1 MNILSFR
8 KACVFVG
15 MLLGSFSAQAKLQCS
30 NDVTAQRGALITFA
44 QQFDVMAVE
53 FGNLGFEAAEAMHA
67 SSRELIDRVAGFDAK
82 QAQQFCE
89 LLNQHPDLLN
99 IPARLNE
106 VLVLAKQHEVRAASN
121 CLTLPDSAWI
131 VIFNATQ
138 ALQGYAVAAGGLCGA
153 TGCIPLVCI
162 GPCII
167 AGVAESAAIASQ
179 AVLDRAD
186 YCETVQAGDD
196 IKQFVTDSN
205 TKLSETEA
213 ALEIL
218 LPRTDVLLSTRA
230 TEVQVQNTMTRAD
243 RGFRDIDQKIEEL
256 QDVSVSQTVDAQAS
270 GETIQVRLIENG
282 LQLDPNF
289 SVVSLILPKSKGGL
303 LEQVREQIAQTIQT
317 YRSLGVDVSAALAL
331 FAQGDT
337 AFNANQYKLAYAR
350 YRDAYRSLTNPTIK
364 PR

>member
-1 MNILSFR
+1 MSSSVFR
-8 KACVFVG
+8 NVFVCVG
-15 MLLGSFSAQAKLQCS
+15 LLFGSFSAHAKLQCS
-30 NDVTAQRGALITFA
+30 SDLDAQRGALITFA
-44 QQFDVMAVE
+44 QKFDVLAVE
-53 FGNLGFEAAEAMHA
+53 FGNLGFEAAEGMHA
-67 SSRELIDRVAGFDAK
+67 SSRELIDRVAGLDAK

-106 VLVLAKQHEVRAASN
+106 VLALAREHELRAGSN

-131 VIFNATQ
+131 AIFNATQ
-138 ALQGYAVAAGGLCGA
+138 ALQAYAIAAGGLCGS
-153 TGCIPLVCI
+153 TGCIPLLCI
-162 GPCII
+162 GPCVV

-186 YCETVQAGDD
+186 YCEGVQAGDD
-196 IKQFVTDSN
+196 IRQFATDSN
-205 TKLSETEA
+205 TKISKTEA

-218 LPRTDVLLSTRA
+218 LPRTDVALSTRA
-230 TEVQVQNTMTRAD
+230 TELQVQNTITRAD
-243 RGFRDIDQKIEEL
+243 RGFRDIDQIIEEL
-256 QDVSVSQTVDAQAS
+256 QDASVSQSADAQAT
-270 GETIQVRLIENG
+270 GETVQVRLIENG

-289 SVVSLILPKSKGGL
+289 SVVSLILPRSKGGL

-317 YRSLGVDVSAALAL
+317 YRSLGVDVSVALAL

-350 YRDAYRSLTNPTIK
+350 YRDAYQSLTNSPIK